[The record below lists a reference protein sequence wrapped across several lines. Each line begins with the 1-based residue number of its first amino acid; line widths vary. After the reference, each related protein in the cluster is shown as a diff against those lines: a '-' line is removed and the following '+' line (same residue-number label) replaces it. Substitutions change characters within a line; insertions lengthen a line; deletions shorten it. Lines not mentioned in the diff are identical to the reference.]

1 MNPALHYVDSYGA
14 FMEWRTKEMSRREF
28 EYGDPAGYRGMQQ
41 RKRERKKRR
50 PGSRRMRQKRR
61 KRILRAATNTID
73 KIAVFETAGWRCA
86 ICGRHTPPSAK
97 GKEQPDSP
105 TLDHIVPFSRG
116 GTHTLDNVQLACG
129 GCNSSKDH
137 GPQHEVSAQT
147 QGEAA
152 RRGLTMREYLRL
164 VGRRW

>member
-61 KRILRAATNTID
+61 KRILKAANTID
-73 KIAVFETAGWRCA
+73 KVAVFEASRFVISYTGSWHPEVACSQSRRHATRLSSVA
-86 ICGRHTPPSAK
+86 IAAPTFGTLVAATPQRLFDFLFK
-97 GKEQPDSP
+97 NDF
-105 TLDHIVPFSRG
+105 DHI
-116 GTHTLDNVQLACG
+116 
-129 GCNSSKDH
+129 KD
-137 GPQHEVSAQT
+137 P
-147 QGEAA
+147 
-152 RRGLTMREYLRL
+152 L
-164 VGRRW
+164 V